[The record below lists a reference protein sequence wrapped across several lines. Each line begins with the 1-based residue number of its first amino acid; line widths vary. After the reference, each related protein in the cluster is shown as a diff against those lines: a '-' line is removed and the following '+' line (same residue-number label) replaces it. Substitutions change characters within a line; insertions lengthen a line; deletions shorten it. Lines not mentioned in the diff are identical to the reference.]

1 MHNFWN
7 LAAEIVAGEYESRI
21 RHYLPAVEQYEQNV
35 ADALRVAR
43 AEESAETG
51 ALDDLHTTVV
61 SIRETLAAVVEGLG
75 HAVDAGDTPSP
86 EQVEDGAADR
96 YNREVYG
103 FALFAEAVI
112 HDALDQIAAVDGA
125 GGPRMEG
132 RPALVLILVQVT
144 ELTALGQ
151 AAPDEV

>member
-1 MHNFWN
+1 MYTFRE
-7 LAAEIVAGEYESRI
+7 LAAEIVADEYESRI
-21 RHYLPAVEQYEQNV
+21 RHYLTGVEQYEHTV
-35 ADALRVAR
+35 AETLRVAR
-43 AEESAETG
+43 AVESADTG

-61 SIRETLAAVVEGLG
+61 SIRETLTAVVEGLG
-75 HAVDAGDTPSP
+75 RAVDAGDTPSP

-96 YNREVYG
+96 YNREVFG
-103 FALFAEAVI
+103 FALAAESMI

-151 AAPDEV
+151 ATPDEV

>member
-1 MHNFWN
+1 MHDFWN
-7 LAAEIVAGEYESRI
+7 LTAEIMAGEYESQI
-21 RHYLPAVEQYEQNV
+21 RHYLPAVENYEHTV
-35 ADALRVAR
+35 AETLRVAR
-43 AEESAETG
+43 AEESADTG

-75 HAVDAGDTPSP
+75 HAVAAGDTSSP

-96 YNREVYG
+96 YNREVFG
-103 FALFAEAVI
+103 FALAAESMI
-112 HDALDQIAAVDGA
+112 HDALDQIAAVESA

-132 RPALVLILVQVT
+132 RSALVTILTPVAD
-144 ELTALGQ
+144 LTALGQ